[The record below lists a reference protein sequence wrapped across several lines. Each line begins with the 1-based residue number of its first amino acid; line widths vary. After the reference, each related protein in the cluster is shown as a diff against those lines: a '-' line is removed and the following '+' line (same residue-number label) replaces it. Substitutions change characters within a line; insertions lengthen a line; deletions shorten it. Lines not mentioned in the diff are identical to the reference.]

1 MKFKFSL
8 DSVLKVRR
16 HQEKL
21 QKQKLAEELVKK
33 KEIDELKEQVRQ
45 KLENYLQDDRSVAAA
60 NIHTIKRHGKHM
72 MQTHELI
79 KKIGRESSE
88 AEKNVSEVRNRLTE
102 VHKSRHILEK
112 VKEIEQHF
120 YIRQREKNE
129 QKNMDEIATQLFSR

>member
-45 KLENYLQDDRSVAAA
+45 KLENYLQDDRSVAAE

-79 KKIGRESSE
+79 KKIGRESNE
-88 AEKNVSEVRNRLTE
+88 AEKNVSEVRSRLTE

-120 YIRQREKNE
+120 YIRQKEKNE

>member
-8 DSVLKVRR
+8 DSVLKVRK

-33 KEIDELKEQVRQ
+33 KEIDELKEQVQ
-45 KLENYLQDDRSVAAA
+45 TKLENYLKDDHGKTAE
-60 NIHTIKRHGKHM
+60 NIHSIKRHGKHM
-72 MQTHELI
+72 VQTHELI
-79 KKIGRESSE
+79 KKIGLESSE
-88 AEKNVSEVRNRLTE
+88 VEKNVSEVRNKLAE

-120 YIRQREKNE
+120 FSRKLEKTE
-129 QKNMDEIATQLFSR
+129 QKNMDEIATQSFSR